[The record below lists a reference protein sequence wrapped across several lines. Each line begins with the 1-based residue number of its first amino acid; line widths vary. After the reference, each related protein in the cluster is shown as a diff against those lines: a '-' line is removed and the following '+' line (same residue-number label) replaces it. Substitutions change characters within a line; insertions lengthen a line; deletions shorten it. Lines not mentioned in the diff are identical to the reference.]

1 MVDQPERSRPE
12 HERTRPPRRDVLTVL
27 SALWWTAVGVL
38 VLVITWPGRW
48 DDTVGK
54 LSAGF
59 GSILALVVIG
69 IQVARVVTVVRGA
82 RERET

>member
-1 MVDQPERSRPE
+1 MVDRPEPSRRDREPFRPERQN
-12 HERTRPPRRDVLTVL
+12 VLTVL
-27 SALWWTAVGVL
+27 SALGWTAVGVL

-54 LSAGF
+54 LSAAF

-69 IQVARVVTVVRGA
+69 IQVARVVAVARGS
-82 RERET
+82 RERGS